1 MLRSLRGKLTYGN
14 VVATL
19 ALFLAVAGSSAYAM
33 SKIDG
38 SDIRKRSLTGQQFK
52 SSSIGTR
59 VIKESSLR
67 PVPRAQNAARLGG
80 QPAARY
86 LVSCPQGTIPIAGTC
101 IEVQAHPSASY
112 RSAVFDCSLIDNRER
127 VGRRLPTHGELMA
140 ALASP
145 EIQLAPGGELTGE
158 VYPSS
163 TAGKVDVL
171 FISDE
176 NGAVALAPDDGTGA
190 KSYRCAA
197 DPMN

>member
-1 MLRSLRGKLTYGN
+1 MLKFLRAKLNYAN

-19 ALFLAVAGSSAYAM
+19 ALFLAVAGGSAYAV

-52 SSSIGTR
+52 SSSIGGR
-59 VIKESSLR
+59 VVKESSLR
-67 PVPRAQNAARLGG
+67 PVPKAQNALRLGG
-80 QPAARY
+80 QPATRY
-86 LVSCPQGTIPIAGTC
+86 LDSCPQGTIPIADTC
-101 IEVQAHPSASY
+101 VEVQAHAPASY

-145 EIQLAPGGELTGE
+145 EIALAPGGELTGE

-163 TAGKVDVL
+163 SAGKVDVL

-176 NGAVALAPDDGTGA
+176 NGAVGLAPDDGTGA
-190 KSYRCAA
+190 KSYRCVA

>member
-1 MLRSLRGKLTYGN
+1 MLRALLGRLTYAN

-19 ALFLAVAGSSAYAM
+19 ALIVAVGSGGAYAA

-38 SDIRKRSLTGQQFK
+38 SDIRKQSLTGQQFR
-52 SSSIGTR
+52 SNSIGGR
-59 VIKESSLR
+59 VVKESSLR
-67 PVPRAQNAARLGG
+67 AVPRAQNALRLGG
-80 QPAARY
+80 QPAARF
-86 LVSCPQGTIPIAGTC
+86 LDSCPQGTIPISDTC
-101 IEVQAHPSASY
+101 IEVQARPPASY
-112 RSAVFDCSLIDNRER
+112 RSAAFDCSLIDNRER
-127 VGRRLPTHGELMA
+127 AGRRLPTHGELMI

-163 TAGKVDVL
+163 SAGKVDVL
-171 FISDE
+171 FVSDE
-176 NGAVALAPDDGTGA
+176 NGAVGIAPDDGTGA